1 MIEFAVL
8 LSWADSMELA
18 SLLTKQ
24 TVVTNTKKHFSY
36 FKWKQCSTKHARTSC
51 CPSLWWVVAPTSRTS
66 CPTATPPTTSSWS
79 SACKTPRSA
88 ATEACTEGRGT
99 RVSSTV
105 SRCKDAA
112 EEKSSKKETE
122 SQRFKS
128 TASSKVLRGQNTSN
142 LEKHLEA
149 AHPEVSERVQGMYFI
164 IIPFKS
170 ARPMMHIYML

>member
-1 MIEFAVL
+1 MIELALL

-36 FKWKQCSTKHARTSC
+36 FKWKQWQCSTKHARTLC
-51 CPSLWWVVAPTSRTS
+51 CPSLRWVVAPTSR
-66 CPTATPPTTSSWS
+66 TATPPTTSSWS
-79 SACKTPRSA
+79 SAWSKTPRSA

-122 SQRFKS
+122 SQIHCILKGSQRPEYFQ
-128 TASSKVLRGQNTSN
+128 TREASEGRTPGGV
-142 LEKHLEA
+142 
-149 AHPEVSERVQGMYFI
+149 
-164 IIPFKS
+164 
-170 ARPMMHIYML
+170 